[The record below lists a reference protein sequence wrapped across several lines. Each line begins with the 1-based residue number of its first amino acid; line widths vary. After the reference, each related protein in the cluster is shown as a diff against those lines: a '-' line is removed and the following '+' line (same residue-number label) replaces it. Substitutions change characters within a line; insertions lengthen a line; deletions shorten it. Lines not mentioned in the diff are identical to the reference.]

1 VKLLV
6 DEPGSEFADEAY
18 KRSSAASTSALTYV
32 EATSA
37 LTRMRNGGRLSRARH
52 QSAIDDLDDLWT
64 ELDVHSVSDGVI
76 ERASRAAARHA
87 LRAYDSLHL
96 ATALALAEA
105 KGYAFACWD
114 RELRDAA
121 HEHGFAL
128 IPAQI

>member
-1 VKLLV
+1 VN
-6 DEPGSEFADEAY
+6 EPGSELASEAY
-18 KRSSAASTSALTYV
+18 ERSSAASTSVLAYV

-37 LTRMRNGGRLSRARH
+37 LTRMRNGGRLSDARH

-64 ELDVHSVSDGVI
+64 ELDVHSVGDGVI

-96 ATALALAEA
+96 ATALALTEA

-121 HEHGFAL
+121 REHDFVL
-128 IPAQI
+128 VPAQI